1 MKAICLK
8 YQGHCEAAHICLN
21 EILAKYAIFI
31 LYFINKFFISESS
44 MLEEKNL
51 MAMTSLEMGLTKLNA
66 KSYSESEY
74 WLKKAQKFRTY
85 FFKSII
91 HFRAH
96 SALQKIKQL
105 NHNAENGL

>member
-1 MKAICLK
+1 MRQLKFVWMKYLPSNHAMLMQFLIS
-8 YQGHCEAAHICLN
+8 
-21 EILAKYAIFI
+21 FS
-31 LYFINKFFISESS
+31 FISESS
-44 MLEEKNL
+44 ILNEKNL
-51 MAMTSLEMGLTKLNA
+51 LAMASLEMGLTKLNA
-66 KSYSESEY
+66 KSYSESEF

-105 NHNAENGL
+105 NHNGDSRS

>member
-1 MKAICLK
+1 MID
-8 YQGHCEAAHICLN
+8 
-21 EILAKYAIFI
+21 
-31 LYFINKFFISESS
+31 
-44 MLEEKNL
+44 EKNL

-105 NHNAENGL
+105 NHNVETRLDLSSL